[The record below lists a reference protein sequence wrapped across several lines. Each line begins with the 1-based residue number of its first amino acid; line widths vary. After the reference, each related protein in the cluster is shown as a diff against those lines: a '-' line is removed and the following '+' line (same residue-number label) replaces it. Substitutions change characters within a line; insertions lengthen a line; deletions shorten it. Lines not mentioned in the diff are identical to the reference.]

1 MSGIT
6 ATFCIRRVRCYDEFP
21 MNPLRLLVLAALII
35 GAGTS
40 TLLGQ
45 DPELRRTLERAYG
58 GWKQALIAQDL
69 TRWQQHTAAHRQMA
83 TRNLIVSQKQ
93 EFPHALFAIP
103 VRPPEIA
110 TLRFLGLAE
119 KGNTANLAY
128 FGKVDLGLVDPAEVP
143 ESLLVLKFV
152 RESTGWKFDTTMVFN
167 LAGAPPSIQ
176 ATLKNGGQ
184 ANFLSEPAFAPT
196 GDVPPVPKAC
206 PAPDRIG
213 VLQIA
218 SFGYAT
224 RATVNG
230 FEVAVVQDNAE
241 EHLVI
246 GGLKNGD
253 NPMVVETRQVPIP
266 EGAERSLEINA
277 MILTGDQKRPTIEV
291 FSWKPDK
298 HPVLEFQKMT
308 IFVNKITMR
317 E

>member
-1 MSGIT
+1 MSGPA
-6 ATFCIRRVRCYDEFP
+6 ATFCIRRVPCYDEFL
-21 MNPLRLLVLAALII
+21 MNSVRLLVFVAFIVGASTSALR
-35 GAGTS
+35 
-40 TLLGQ
+40 GQ
-45 DPELRRTLERAYG
+45 DPELRRTLERAYS

-69 TRWQQHTAAHRQMA
+69 TRWQQNTAAHRQMA

-103 VRPPEIA
+103 MRPPEIA
-110 TLRFLGLAE
+110 TLRFVGVTE
-119 KGNTANLAY
+119 KGNTANAVY
-128 FGKVDLGLVDPAEVP
+128 FGKVDLGLVDPTEVP
-143 ESLLVLKFV
+143 ETLLLLKFV
-152 RESTGWKFDTTMVFN
+152 RESTGWKFDTTRVFN

-184 ANFLSEPAFAPT
+184 ANFLDDPAFAPT
-196 GDVPPVPKAC
+196 GDVPPVPKPC
-206 PAPDRIG
+206 PVPDRIG

-224 RATVNG
+224 KAAVNG
-230 FEVAVVQDNAE
+230 FDVAMVQDNAE

-253 NPMVVETRQVPIP
+253 NPMVVETRQLPVP

-277 MILTGDQKRPTIEV
+277 VILTGDQKRPTIEV
-291 FSWKPDK
+291 FSWKPEK
-298 HPVLEFQKMT
+298 HPVPEFQKMT